1 MKVLEVQPTPNPN
14 AVKIVVEGVIS
25 DKPLSFFN
33 PDAGK
38 DHPLAFRLFAIPG
51 VTSLL
56 ILNDFVTVSK
66 AASAV
71 WKTIT
76 PAAKRVLAE
85 WQAES

>member
-14 AVKIVVEGVIS
+14 AVKIVVDQPIS
-25 DKPLSFFN
+25 DTPLSFFN
-33 PDAGK
+33 PAAGK
-38 DHPLAFRLFAIPG
+38 DHPLAAKLFAIPG

-66 AASAV
+66 AADAV
-71 WKTIT
+71 WKNIT

-85 WQAES
+85 HQG